1 MLFLIGDIMVAF
13 VRAVLTFIHVFT
25 SFVLGF
31 IFSLL
36 RPFNPSNLYY
46 ISRFLTFEMFNMLG
60 IEFEKRGV
68 DIAGIKTP
76 AVYMSNHQNNLDLL
90 AGGSLI
96 CKKTVLVGKKSLKYI
111 PFFGQFFILSGSFLI
126 DRANPRAAKESM
138 IRLTKKILNEKV
150 SVWILPEGTRS
161 NGRGLLPF
169 KKGGFITA
177 INAQVPIVPVVY
189 SSYTN
194 TIQFSKKHSGKII
207 AKVMEPIQT
216 KGLTLDNLDELM
228 KKTHHLFEKTITELD
243 QEIAGEA

>member
-1 MLFLIGDIMVAF
+1 MLSYF
-13 VRAVLTFIHVFT
+13 RAVLTFIHVFT

-31 IFSLL
+31 AFSLI
-36 RPFNPSNLYY
+36 RPFNPSNLFY

-60 IEFEKRGV
+60 IEFEKRGYQ
-68 DIAGIKTP
+68 IETIKSP
-76 AVYMSNHQNNLDLL
+76 VVYMSNHQNNLDLL

-96 CKKTVLVGKKSLKYI
+96 CRKTILVGKKSLKYI

-126 DRANPRAAKESM
+126 DRSNPIAAKESM
-138 IRLTKKILNEKV
+138 KKLTLKIIKEKI

-177 INAQVPIVPVVY
+177 INAQIPIVPVVY

-194 TIQFSKKHSGKII
+194 TMEFSKKHSGKII

-216 KGLTLDNLDELM
+216 KGLSLENLDELM
-228 KKTHHLFEKTITELD
+228 RKTHLIFEKTITELD
-243 QEIAGEA
+243 LEIATRK